1 MSTAARPVAFSPP
14 VHRVRSG
21 SKPALLVAEFRGLGD
36 IAILIPFLRAAVTRY
51 EVTLLAVPNAGGLLQ
66 RFVPEVE
73 LIPCV
78 APWALFSGS
87 ANLPRW
93 PWRTL
98 WRIWRELRSRRFA
111 AAASIWPLASDHLFL
126 RLARPGRLL
135 GYGRPGAGWLLNDNL
150 ADGGHVHRP
159 ETWRRLAEKLHLPA
173 IAAASPRLHPPV
185 SARRI
190 VLHSGASQP
199 LRVWPLE
206 RYAELLGRLRAQGW
220 EPTVLCD
227 PDQRETWRSLGEPLA
242 RAAGSM
248 DELID
253 TIAGG
258 TAFLGN
264 DSGPGHIAALCGV
277 PTFTIF
283 GPQIPE
289 LFAPA
294 HPQAAWIEGK
304 PCLYKPCYDRCRYA
318 EPFCLTGIDTEAV
331 GPKLSNWLETISRSV
346 FTGGNGGN

>member
-1 MSTAARPVAFSPP
+1 MSTAALPVTLTPP
-14 VHRVRSG
+14 VHRVCPG
-21 SKPALLVAEFRGLGD
+21 SKPALLVAEFRGTGD
-36 IAILIPFLRAAVTRY
+36 IAILIPFLRAALTRY
-51 EVTLLAVPNAGGLLQ
+51 DVTLLAVPNAAGLLQ
-66 RFVPEVE
+66 RFAPEVE
-73 LIPCV
+73 LITCA

-98 WRIWRELRSRRFA
+98 GHILRELRSRRFA
-111 AAASIWPLASDHLFL
+111 TAVSIWPLASDHFFL

-135 GYGRPGAGWLLNDNL
+135 GYGRKGAGWLLDENL
-150 ADGGHVHRP
+150 ADGTHVHRP
-159 ETWRRLAEKLHLPA
+159 EAWRRLATKLNLPA
-173 IAAASPRLHPPV
+173 ITAAAPRLKPPA
-185 SARRI
+185 SSRRI

-206 RYAELLGRLRAQGW
+206 RYAQLLRRLRAQGW
-220 EPTVLCD
+220 ETVVLCD
-227 PDQRETWRSLGEPLA
+227 RDQLDAWRALGEPLA
-242 RAAGSM
+242 HNAGSM
-248 DELID
+248 DELVD

-258 TAFLGN
+258 AVFLGN

-294 HPQAAWIEGK
+294 HPQAAWIEGR
-304 PCLYKPCYDRCRYA
+304 PCPYKPCYDHCHYA
-318 EPFCLTGIDTEAV
+318 EPFCLTGLEVEAV
-331 GPKLSNWLETISRSV
+331 WPKLEAWVKTMTQSIS
-346 FTGGNGGN
+346 TGVNGGN